1 MAAITDK
8 FNKAANGTGVYPSV
22 ASVTAIREQGGSILS
37 CDDLAGWATDTAV
50 HFSTYRLMADGT
62 VDTTTQSDWKGIV
75 SGNTITQITH
85 LAGNNDNG
93 HLVGDKVE
101 LNPTISWLD
110 DLITGILK
118 SYNQD
123 GTLKDNIIQAKHI
136 VNGAINNTKL
146 AAKAVKSE
154 NVDFETISVIA
165 EPTPVSSVGLNTS
178 TKIQTLKIPTNGKWK
193 ITAQFSGNSASD
205 GAYIVEGA
213 TKKNGSTMTTVND
226 NFPSVSTK
234 IHMNFQMLDII
245 DANGGDTIDFCIRAV
260 DHTIS
265 VVNKGA
271 CRLIAE
277 KVG

>member
-101 LNPTISWLD
+101 LNPTISWLG
-110 DLITGILK
+110 DLIDGILK
-118 SYNQD
+118 SHNQD
-123 GTLKDNIIQAKHI
+123 GTLKDSVIQSKITDKIYPVGSIYISTKDTNPSHFLGGSWEAFAKGKTLIGVDPDDADFNASQKAGGEKAHTLKTTELPDETWI
-136 VNGAINNTKL
+136 SGSASAGGDSAYKTNGAFNSGSFWGAHTGLKNQQPMNNL
-146 AAKAVKSE
+146 Q
-154 NVDFETISVIA
+154 
-165 EPTPVSSVGLNTS
+165 PY
-178 TKIQTLKIPTNGKWK
+178 
-193 ITAQFSGNSASD
+193 ITAYMWKRTA
-205 GAYIVEGA
+205 
-213 TKKNGSTMTTVND
+213 
-226 NFPSVSTK
+226 
-234 IHMNFQMLDII
+234 
-245 DANGGDTIDFCIRAV
+245 
-260 DHTIS
+260 
-265 VVNKGA
+265 
-271 CRLIAE
+271 
-277 KVG
+277 

>member
-118 SYNQD
+118 SHNQD

-154 NVDFETISVIA
+154 NVDFETINLGEERLVGVLDEELVYEQTIKAS
-165 EPTPVSSVGLNTS
+165 PTYSAYSAIFPHNITGVKDVLLATGALLLADGSSLIFGAHSYSNGVGVN
-178 TKIQTLKIPTNGKWK
+178 IWK
-193 ITAQFSGNSASD
+193 AGRSNIEMIRA
-205 GAYIVEGA
+205 
-213 TKKNGSTMTTVND
+213 D
-226 NFPSVSTK
+226 NFAAVQNRPHYITLRYTK
-234 IHMNFQMLDII
+234 
-245 DANGGDTIDFCIRAV
+245 DTQ
-260 DHTIS
+260 
-265 VVNKGA
+265 
-271 CRLIAE
+271 
-277 KVG
+277 